1 MIYQK
6 QDMEG
11 TFYKWDTDP
20 SLDIYEGRPSR
31 RLFDRYNGDQV
42 LFVINFYASFF
53 ESFTVGEAR
62 ELERQIANNLPLEA
76 KSEISVFNWI
86 KDVSNKV
93 LDNVQVK

>member
-11 TFYKWDTDP
+11 NFYKWEADP
-20 SLDIYEGRPSR
+20 SSMYAGRPSR

-53 ESFTVGEAR
+53 EAFTIGEAR

-76 KSEISVFNWI
+76 RSEISVFNWI

-93 LDNVQVK
+93 LDNVEVK